1 MWIPSTPMAM
11 VLNVCLSGHLSEFL
25 FPQQQTV
32 LVTCYFFQN
41 YFLKVIQKIYILY
54 VGSGRI
60 AYLYVQDSTLYI
72 QDSKYPTLYVLPC
85 IFH

>member
-11 VLNVCLSGHLSEFL
+11 VLNVSKLCWL
-25 FPQQQTV
+25 
-32 LVTCYFFQN
+32 TCYFFQN